1 MECRRFALAA
11 LLSLSALAWPCWAA
25 TPDPLLQLSG
35 GDFPEL
41 TVHQPRFDDAGNQL
55 PMACDQIR
63 AKRIDELDPLWKR
76 SMDRIHLECEDLKAD
91 DAGFDMVATTLTGF
105 LREGMAQFAG
115 QPLAEVRLMDSDLW
129 SDHQYILQ
137 RPYQETRGAL
147 KRFIES
153 RCLARQDNPAELV
166 ESNCAL
172 TESEE
177 GLYLEASEL
186 GGIWVHAEEGNPER
200 TVYAEAWSD

>member
-1 MECRRFALAA
+1 MECRRFAFVM
-11 LLSLSALAWPCWAA
+11 LLGLSTLAWSSWAA
-25 TPDPLLQLSG
+25 TPAPVLQLSG

-41 TVHQPRFDDAGNQL
+41 TVHQPSFDEAGNQL

-76 SMDRIHLECEDLKAD
+76 SMDRIHLECEDLKEE
-91 DAGFDMVATTLTGF
+91 DAGFDMLATTITGF
-105 LREGMAQFAG
+105 LKADMAQFAG

-137 RPYQETRGAL
+137 RPYQEARDAL
-147 KRFIES
+147 KQFIEA
-153 RCLARQDNPAELV
+153 RCSAQQDNPAALV
-166 ESNCAL
+166 ENNCAM

-177 GLYLEASEL
+177 GLYLETSEV
-186 GGIWVHAEEGNPER
+186 GGIWVHPEQDDPQR

>member
-1 MECRRFALAA
+1 MERRRFAL
-11 LLSLSALAWPCWAA
+11 LLSLSVSALAPPCLAA
-25 TPDPLLQLSG
+25 TQEPVLRLSG

-41 TVHQPRFDDAGNQL
+41 TIHQPSFDEAGNPL
-55 PMACDQIR
+55 PMACDRIR

-76 SMDRIHLECEDLKAD
+76 SMDRIHLECEELNEENS
-91 DAGFDMVATTLTGF
+91 GFDMVATTLTGF
-105 LREGMAQFAG
+105 VRAGMVEFAG

-137 RPYQETRGAL
+137 RPYEEAREAL

-153 RCLARQDNPAELV
+153 RCQAQQDDPAALV
-166 ESNCAL
+166 ENSCAL

-177 GLYLEASEL
+177 GLYLQASEL
-186 GGIWVHAEEGNPER
+186 GGIWVHPDRDDPQR

>member
-1 MECRRFALAA
+1 MEYRPFAFVA
-11 LLSLSALAWPCWAA
+11 LLGLSALTRPCWAA
-25 TPDPLLQLSG
+25 TPDTVLQLSG
-35 GDFPEL
+35 GDFPDL
-41 TVHQPRFDDAGNQL
+41 IVHQPKFDDAGNQL

-76 SMDRIHLECEDLKAD
+76 SMDRIHLDCEDLKAD
-91 DAGFDMVATTLTGF
+91 DAGFDTVATTITGF
-105 LREGMAQFAG
+105 LKEGTAQFAA

-137 RPYQETRGAL
+137 RSYQETREAL

-166 ESNCAL
+166 VSNCAL

-186 GGIWVHAEEGNPER
+186 GGIWVHAEEGYPGR

>member
-1 MECRRFALAA
+1 MECRRFVFAS
-11 LLSLSALAWPCWAA
+11 LLSLSGLAWPCWAA
-25 TPDPLLQLSG
+25 APDPVLQLSG

-41 TVHQPRFDDAGNQL
+41 SVHQPRFDEAGNQL

-76 SMDRIHLECEDLKAD
+76 SMDRIHLECEDLKAA

-105 LREGMAQFAG
+105 LKEGTAQFAG

-137 RPYQETRGAL
+137 RPYQETREAL
-147 KRFIES
+147 KRFIEA
-153 RCLARQDNPAELV
+153 RCRAHQDNPGALV
-166 ESNCAL
+166 ENNCVL
-172 TESEE
+172 SDGEE
-177 GLYLEASEL
+177 GLYLETGEL
-186 GGIWVHAEEGNPER
+186 GGIWAHTDHDDPQR